1 MFFLEVYEYRSI
13 ILEIALISDDKYYT
27 SILGALSKKLYGV
40 SYVAEIFSAVSH
52 TLVDLNGRFSVF
64 GLFGKKNKIVLG
76 VDISSSSVKLLEL
89 SKSGDKLRVESYA
102 VEPLPANSVVEK
114 SINDSEAVGETIR
127 KVLSKSRSNVKLAAV
142 AVAGSAVITK
152 TIQMGAELNEQDL
165 ENQIALE
172 ADQYV
177 PYPLDEVAI
186 DFEVLGPSED
196 NADQVDVLLAAC
208 RKENV
213 ELREETLEL
222 AGLTSEVV
230 DVEAHAVERAF
241 DLIASQFDESAEE
254 RTVAV
259 VDIGSTMTTLSVLA
273 EGQTVYTREQL
284 FGGRQ
289 LTEEIQRRYGLS
301 FEEAGLAK
309 KQGGLP
315 DDYEREVLEPF
326 KEAVVQQVARSLQFF
341 FGSSQYNEVDYVVL
355 AGGVA
360 SVPDLA
366 EMVQEKVGIKTVVAN
381 PFAEMTLNSKVN
393 ASALSN
399 DAPSLMIACGLAMR
413 SFD

>member
-1 MFFLEVYEYRSI
+1 MAGSI
-13 ILEIALISDDKYYT
+13 
-27 SILGALSKKLYGV
+27 
-40 SYVAEIFSAVSH
+40 
-52 TLVDLNGRFSVF
+52 VF
-64 GLFGKKNKIVLG
+64 GLFGKKNEILLG
-76 VDISSSSVKLLEL
+76 IDISSSSVKLLEL
-89 SKSGDKLRVESYA
+89 SKSGDKFRVESYA
-102 VEPLPANSVVEK
+102 VEPLPVNSVVEK
-114 SINDSEAVGETIR
+114 NINDAEAVGETVK
-127 KVLSKSRSNVKLAAV
+127 KVVAKSRSSMKLGAV

-152 TIQMGAELNEQDL
+152 TIQMSAALSDQELED
-165 ENQIALE
+165 QISVE
-172 ADQYV
+172 ADQYI

-186 DFEVLGPSED
+186 DFEVVGPSAESS
-196 NADQVDVLLAAC
+196 DQVDVLLAAC

-213 ELREETLEL
+213 ELREDALEIG
-222 AGLTSEVV
+222 GLTTRVV
-230 DVEAHAVERAF
+230 DVEAYSVERAF
-241 DLIASQFDESAEE
+241 SLINKQIDESAEE
-254 RTVAV
+254 QTVAI

-273 EGQTVYTREQL
+273 DNTTIYTREQL

-301 FEEAGLAK
+301 TEEAGLAK

-341 FGSSQYNEVDYVVL
+341 FGSSQYNEVDCVIL

-360 SVPDLA
+360 SVPEIGA
-366 EMVQEKVGIKTVVAN
+366 MVQEKVGIKTIVAN
-381 PFAEMTLNSKVN
+381 PFAEMTLNPRVN

-399 DAPSLMIACGLAMR
+399 DAPALMIACGLAMR